1 MRLRRY
7 VYFLPVAL
15 WMKWRLDTK
24 ITTFMPQTALST
36 SSKQASHVDLTKD
49 LLSSNFLADNRPWV
63 VAYSGGKDST
73 LVLQLVYELIYSL
86 DVAQRKPVFVIASD
100 TRVEA
105 PNVESYL
112 DQRIK
117 EISLHAQANDL
128 PIHAELAQPTTEQ
141 SFWFNL
147 IGKGYPPPTRWFRWC
162 TSKMKIK
169 PVQTAIENVI
179 AEFGSV
185 ILLLGTRTSESSQR
199 SYTMGKR
206 ELSSRKLN
214 PHHEIANALVLAPI
228 SDWSSDDVWEYLFT
242 NNPPPWGGSHD
253 FMLDLYRQANGG
265 ECPVV
270 MDLNTPS
277 CGGSRFGCWTCTV
290 VKADKS
296 MESFIENGEEWMK
309 PLNDYRNWLKDIRE
323 DESRRSP
330 VRRNGTEGHGP
341 FIASTR
347 KEMLQ
352 RLLETELQVKQP
364 LISDEE
370 IVEIQ
375 KQWNTDFDI
384 MDSAFMIAEQFGR
397 ESWKILLIPT
407 RVQFH

>member
-1 MRLRRY
+1 MYHMLH
-7 VYFLPVAL
+7 
-15 WMKWRLDTK
+15 K
-24 ITTFMPQTALST
+24 ALSQ
-36 SSKQASHVDLTKD
+36 SIQQSSHVEITKK
-49 LLSSNFLADNRPWV
+49 LMLENYLADKRPWI

-73 LVLQLVYELIYSL
+73 LVLQLVFELFYSL
-86 DVAQRKPVFVIASD
+86 KEEQRKPVFVIASD

-105 PNVESYL
+105 PNVETYL
-112 DQRIK
+112 EQRIM
-117 EISLHAQANDL
+117 EIKRYAKANNL
-128 PIHAELAQPTTEQ
+128 PIFAELAQPSVEQ

-185 ILLLGTRTSESSQR
+185 ILLLGTRMSESSQR
-199 SYTMGKR
+199 SQSMSKR

-214 PHHEIANALVLAPI
+214 PHNEIANALVLSPI
-228 SDWSSDDVWEYLFT
+228 ADWTSDEVWEYLFT

-253 FMLDLYRQANGG
+253 FMLNLYRQANGG

-309 PLNDYRNWLKDIRE
+309 PLNEYRNWLKDIRE

-330 VRRNGTEGHGP
+330 VRRNGAEGQGP

-352 RLLETELQVKQP
+352 RLLETERQVQQP

-370 IVEIQ
+370 IVAIQ
-375 KQWNTDFDI
+375 KQWTDDFDI
-384 MDSAFMIAEQFGR
+384 MDSAFTIAEQFGR
-397 ESWKILLIPT
+397 EPWKILHKTL
-407 RVQFH
+407 

>member
-1 MRLRRY
+1 MLQ
-7 VYFLPVAL
+7 
-15 WMKWRLDTK
+15 K
-24 ITTFMPQTALST
+24 ALSIPNIQ
-36 SSKQASHVDLTKD
+36 SLHVELTKEL
-49 LLSSNFLADNRPWV
+49 LLSNYLADNRPWV

-73 LVLQLVYELIYSL
+73 LVLQLVYELIYGL
-86 DVAQRKPVFVIASD
+86 EPEQRKPIFVIASD

-105 PNVESYL
+105 PNVETYL
-112 DQRIK
+112 DQRIT
-117 EISLHAQANDL
+117 EISLHAAANGL
-128 PIHAELAQPTTEQ
+128 PIHAELAQPTVEQ

-185 ILLLGTRTSESSQR
+185 ILLLGTRMSESSQR
-199 SYTMGKR
+199 SQSMNKR

-214 PHHEIANALVLAPI
+214 PHGEIANALVLSPI
-228 SDWSSDDVWEYLFT
+228 ADWSSDDVWEYLFT

-253 FMLDLYRQANGG
+253 FMLNLYRQANGG

-290 VKADKS
+290 VKSDKS

-309 PLNDYRNWLKDIRE
+309 PLNAYRNWLKDIRE
-323 DESRRSP
+323 DDSRRSP
-330 VRRNGTEGHGP
+330 VRRNGAEGNGP

-347 KEMLQ
+347 KEMLH
-352 RLLETELQVKQP
+352 RLLLTEQQVNQP

-370 IVEIQ
+370 IVKIQ
-375 KQWNTDFDI
+375 KQWTEDFDI
-384 MDSAFMIAEQFGR
+384 MDSAFTISEQFGR
-397 ESWKILLIPT
+397 EPWKILHKI
-407 RVQFH
+407 Q

>member
-1 MRLRRY
+1 MAQ
-7 VYFLPVAL
+7 F
-15 WMKWRLDTK
+15 THS
-24 ITTFMPQTALST
+24 ITESQS
-36 SSKQASHVDLTKD
+36 SHVELTKD
-49 LLSSNFLADNRPWV
+49 LLLSNYLADNRPWV

-86 DVAQRKPVFVIASD
+86 EREQRKPVFVVASD

-128 PIHAELAQPTTEQ
+128 PIHAELAQPTVEQ

-185 ILLLGTRTSESSQR
+185 ILLLGSRSTESSQR
-199 SYTMGKR
+199 SQSMGKR

-214 PHHEIANALVLAPI
+214 AHGEIANALVLSPI
-228 SDWSSDDVWEYLFT
+228 ADWTSDDVWEYLFT
-242 NNPPPWGGSHD
+242 HNPPPWGGSHD

-270 MDLNTPS
+270 IGLNTPS

-290 VKADKS
+290 VKTDKS

-309 PLNDYRNWLKDIRE
+309 PLNDYRNWLKNIRE

-330 VRRNGTEGHGP
+330 VRRNGTEGQGP

-352 RLLETELQVKQP
+352 RLLETERQVQQL

-370 IVEIQ
+370 IVAIQ
-375 KQWNTDFDI
+375 KQWIDDFDI

-397 ESWKILLIPT
+397 EPWKILHKT
-407 RVQFH
+407 H

>member
-1 MRLRRY
+1 MLR
-7 VYFLPVAL
+7 
-15 WMKWRLDTK
+15 
-24 ITTFMPQTALST
+24 TAHNISDNQ
-36 SSKQASHVDLTKD
+36 SPHVELTKEL
-49 LLSSNFLADNRPWV
+49 LLSNYIADNRPWV

-86 DVAQRKPVFVIASD
+86 DKDQRKPVFVIASD

-128 PIHAELAQPTTEQ
+128 PIHAELAQPTVEH

-179 AEFGSV
+179 TKFGSV
-185 ILLLGTRTSESSQR
+185 ILLLGSRSTESSQR
-199 SYTMGKR
+199 SQSMGKR

-214 PHHEIANALVLAPI
+214 AHGEIANALVLSPI
-228 SDWSSDDVWEYLFT
+228 AEWTSDDVWEYLFT

-290 VKADKS
+290 VKTDKS

-330 VRRNGTEGHGP
+330 VRRNGAEGQGP

-352 RLLETELQVKQP
+352 RLLETERQVQQL

-370 IVEIQ
+370 IVAIQ
-375 KQWNTDFDI
+375 KQWTDDFDI

-397 ESWKILLIPT
+397 EPWKILHKT
-407 RVQFH
+407 H

>member
-1 MRLRRY
+1 
-7 VYFLPVAL
+7 
-15 WMKWRLDTK
+15 
-24 ITTFMPQTALST
+24 MPQAAESIIET
-36 SSKQASHVDLTKD
+36 QPPHVDLTKD
-49 LLSSNFLADNRPWV
+49 LLLRNYLADSRPWV

-86 DVAQRKPVFVIASD
+86 DKNQRKPVFVIASD

-112 DQRIK
+112 DWRIK
-117 EISLHAQANDL
+117 EIQEHARANDL

-162 TSKMKIK
+162 TTKMKIK
-169 PVQTAIENVI
+169 PVQTAIEDVI
-179 AEFGSV
+179 AEYGSV
-185 ILLLGTRTSESSQR
+185 ILLLGSRSTESSQR
-199 SYTMGKR
+199 SQSMGKR

-214 PHHEIANALVLAPI
+214 AHVEIPNALVLSPI
-228 SDWSSDDVWEYLFT
+228 ADWTSDDVWEYLFT
-242 NNPPPWGGSHD
+242 HNPPPWGGSHD
-253 FMLDLYRQANGG
+253 FMLNLYRQANGG

-290 VKADKS
+290 IKTDKS

-309 PLNDYRNWLKDIRE
+309 PLNNYRNWLKEIRE

-330 VRRNGTEGHGP
+330 VRRNGAEGQGP

-352 RLLETELQVKQP
+352 RLLEAERQVQQP

-370 IVEIQ
+370 IVAIQ
-375 KQWNTDFDI
+375 RQWTDDFDI

-397 ESWKILLIPT
+397 EPWKILHKT
-407 RVQFH
+407 Y

>member
-1 MRLRRY
+1 M
-7 VYFLPVAL
+7 A
-15 WMKWRLDTK
+15 
-24 ITTFMPQTALST
+24 QTAHSIT
-36 SSKQASHVDLTKD
+36 DQQTSHVELSKEL
-49 LLSSNFLADNRPWV
+49 LLSNYLADNRPWV

-86 DVAQRKPVFVIASD
+86 EKEQRKPVFVIASD

-117 EISLHAQANDL
+117 EISLHAAANDL
-128 PIHAELAQPTTEQ
+128 PIHAELAQPTVEQ

-185 ILLLGTRTSESSQR
+185 ILLLGTRASERSQR

-228 SDWSSDDVWEYLFT
+228 ADWNSDEVWEYLFT

-330 VRRNGTEGHGP
+330 VRRNGAEGQGP

-352 RLLETELQVKQP
+352 RLLETERQVQQS

-370 IVEIQ
+370 IVAIQ
-375 KQWNTDFDI
+375 KQWTDDFDI

-397 ESWKILLIPT
+397 EPWKILH
-407 RVQFH
+407 QAY

>member
-1 MRLRRY
+1 
-7 VYFLPVAL
+7 
-15 WMKWRLDTK
+15 
-24 ITTFMPQTALST
+24 MPQIAHSIVD
-36 SSKQASHVDLTKD
+36 KPPSHVELTKD
-49 LLSSNFLADNRPWV
+49 LLLRNYLADSRPWV

-86 DVAQRKPVFVIASD
+86 EKEQRKPVFVIASD

-117 EISLHAQANDL
+117 EISLHAAANEL
-128 PIHAELAQPTTEQ
+128 PIHAELAQPTVEQ

-169 PVQTAIENVI
+169 PMQTAIENVI

-214 PHHEIANALVLAPI
+214 PHHEIANALVLSPI
-228 SDWSSDDVWEYLFT
+228 SDWTSDDVWEYLFT

-309 PLNDYRNWLKDIRE
+309 PLNDYRNWLKEIRE

-330 VRRNGTEGHGP
+330 IRRNGMEGHGL

-352 RLLETELQVKQP
+352 RLLMAEQDVKQP
-364 LISDEE
+364 LILDEE

-375 KQWNTDFDI
+375 KQWTKDFDI
-384 MDSAFMIAEQFGR
+384 MDSAFIIAEQFGR
-397 ESWKILLIPT
+397 EPWKILYKT
-407 RVQFH
+407 H